1 METKE
6 TIQSVKFMLFMLSPR
21 GDFGDDFNFCRM
33 LDIFSGYFL
42 WRDIGNFYSVK
53 CLLISEPLLTKTTDR
68 VVAPPVYKEL

>member
-42 WRDIGNFYSVK
+42 WRDIGIYS
-53 CLLISEPLLTKTTDR
+53 LFSEMFAYQRTFIDEDNK
-68 VVAPPVYKEL
+68 